1 MLKVKGAADGKSD
14 AAKSAA
20 DDVMNVK
27 NVTNVINDPNVVN
40 DKDFSND
47 SE

>member
-1 MLKVKGAADGKSD
+1 MKGASADGKNA

>member
-1 MLKVKGAADGKSD
+1 MLKVKGAADDKSD
-14 AAKSAA
+14 AAKNAA
-20 DDVMNVK
+20 DDVTNVK

-40 DKDFSND
+40 DKNFSND